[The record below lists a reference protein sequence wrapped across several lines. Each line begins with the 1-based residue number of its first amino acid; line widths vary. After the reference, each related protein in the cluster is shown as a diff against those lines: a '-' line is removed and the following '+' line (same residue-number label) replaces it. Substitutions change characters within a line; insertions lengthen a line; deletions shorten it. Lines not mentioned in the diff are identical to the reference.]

1 MILYTV
7 VPLELVLEGMDKER
21 AFTDVEVSGITM
33 TVEQVSAN
41 EAVIVRLISTD
52 PQHFLDP
59 ALQPG
64 SRIRLTPSLVGHEHV
79 PLQWQV

>member
-7 VPLELVLEGMDKER
+7 LPLELVLEGMDKER
-21 AFTDVEVSGITM
+21 TFMDVEINGIAM

-64 SRIRLTPSLVGHEHV
+64 SRVRLTPSLVGHGHV
-79 PLQWQV
+79 SPQHQP

>member
-7 VPLELVLEGMDKER
+7 LPLELVLEGIDRER
-21 AFTDVEVSGITM
+21 TFTDVEINGITM

-41 EAVIVRLISTD
+41 EAVIVRIISTD

-64 SRIRLTPSLVGHEHV
+64 GRVRLTPSLVGRGCV
-79 PLQWQV
+79 LPRD

>member
-7 VPLELVLEGMDKER
+7 LPLELVLEGIDRER
-21 AFTDVEVSGITM
+21 TFTDVEINGITM

-41 EAVIVRLISTD
+41 EAVIVRIISTD

-64 SRIRLTPSLVGHEHV
+64 SRVRLTPSLVGRGRV
-79 PLQWQV
+79 LPRD